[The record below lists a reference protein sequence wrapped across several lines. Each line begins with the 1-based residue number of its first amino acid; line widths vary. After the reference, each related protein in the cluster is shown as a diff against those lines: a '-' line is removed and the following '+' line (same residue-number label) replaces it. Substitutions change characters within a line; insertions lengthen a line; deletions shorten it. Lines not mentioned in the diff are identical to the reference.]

1 MKQTKLEER
10 VAALEKKVADLEAER
25 NGGQKKDW
33 RSIGGAFTGDE
44 VMRRIMENALEI
56 REKDRQKARRKF
68 AKRKTS

>member
-1 MKQTKLEER
+1 M
-10 VAALEKKVADLEAER
+10 VAKK
-25 NGGQKKDW
+25 K
-33 RSIGGAFTGDE
+33 IGAASAGAFTGDE